1 MKKTIKELADE
12 FSISKTAI
20 RKRMTDEFRAEYT
33 ETINGVIYI
42 SETGC
47 ELIAETILKTP
58 ETIQETIPG
67 TPETFAETMQ
77 TTDQKPQTQYDD
89 LIQLLKNTI
98 ASLENQLTIKDKQ
111 IEELNSRLSEASAAL
126 LATQS
131 NLTESQQALMNA
143 QALHAADKYLEDKE
157 QRNSFWH
164 KIFKKKG

>member
-111 IEELNSRLSEASAAL
+111 IEEHNSRLSEASAAL